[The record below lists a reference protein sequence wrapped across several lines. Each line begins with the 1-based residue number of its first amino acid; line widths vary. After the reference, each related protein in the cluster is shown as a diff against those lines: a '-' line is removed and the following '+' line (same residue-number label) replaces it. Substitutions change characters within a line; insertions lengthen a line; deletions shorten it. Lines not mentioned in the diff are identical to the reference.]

1 VFYNIC
7 FTSEGEVVSEFTKF
21 LLNDD
26 QIPSTWVNVLPLL
39 KEPLDPPLDPQT
51 RKPIGPEALQAIFPM
66 SLIEQE
72 FSPKPCIDIP
82 GPVMDIYRLWRPS
95 PLYRAR
101 RLEKA
106 LNTPAH
112 IYFKYEGTSPAGSH
126 KPNTAIAQAYY
137 NKEAGIRR
145 LATETGA
152 GQWGSALALA
162 CRMFGL
168 ECTVYMVKVSYEQ
181 KPYRR
186 MVMNT
191 WGATVFASPSA
202 ETNSGR
208 AVLAAHP
215 DSPGSLGIAISEAV
229 EDAATHSDTNYSLG
243 SVLNHVMLHQT
254 VIGQEAR
261 EQMKLAGEEPDV
273 VIGCFG
279 GGSNFGG
286 LALPYVPDVLKGNGP
301 RLMAVEPAACPSLTR
316 GRYAYDYGDTA
327 KLTPLLK
334 MFTLGHDFVP
344 PGIHAG
350 GLRYHG
356 ASPLLSNLV
365 RHGYIEARAYTQ
377 KPVFEAAVEF
387 ARVEGIL
394 PAPESAHAIRAA
406 FDEAIAA
413 REAGRPRTVLFCL
426 SGHGHFDLASYD
438 AYLSGKLQDYEH
450 PGADIA
456 EAMEALP
463 K

>member
-1 VFYNIC
+1 
-7 FTSEGEVVSEFTKF
+7 VSEFTKF
-21 LLNDD
+21 LLTDD
-26 QIPSTWVNVLPLL
+26 KIPSSWVNVLPLL

-72 FSPKPCIDIP
+72 FSPQAMIDIP
-82 GPVMDIYRLWRPS
+82 GPVLDIYRLWRPT
-95 PLYRAR
+95 PLYRAH

-112 IYFKYEGTSPAGSH
+112 IYYKYEGTSPAGSH
-126 KPNTAIAQAYY
+126 KPNTAVAQAYY
-137 NKEAGIRR
+137 NKQAGIKR
-145 LATETGA
+145 LSTETGA
-152 GQWGSALALA
+152 GQWGSALSLS

-168 ECTVYMVKVSYEQ
+168 ECTIYMVKVSYQQ

-186 MVMNT
+186 MIMNT
-191 WGATVFASPSA
+191 WGATVFASPSC
-202 ETNSGR
+202 ETNAGR

-229 EDAATHSDTNYSLG
+229 EDAATHPDTNYALG

-279 GGSNFGG
+279 GGSNFAG
-286 LALPYVPDVLKGNGP
+286 LALPYVPDVLNGSGV
-301 RLMAVEPAACPSLTR
+301 RLMAVEPAACPSLTK

-334 MFTLGHDFVP
+334 MYTLGHDFVP

-365 RHGYIEARAYTQ
+365 RNGYIEARAYTQ
-377 KPVFEAAVEF
+377 RPVFEAAVEF

-394 PAPESAHAIRAA
+394 PAPESAHAICGV

-413 REAGRPRTVLFCL
+413 REAGRPRTILFCL

-456 EAMEALP
+456 EAMETLP

>member
-1 VFYNIC
+1 M
-7 FTSEGEVVSEFTKF
+7 SEFTKF

>member
-7 FTSEGEVVSEFTKF
+7 FTCEGEVVSEFTKF

-39 KEPLDPPLDPQT
+39 PEPLDPPLDPQT
-51 RKPIGPEALQAIFPM
+51 RKPIGPEALQAIFPI

-101 RLEKA
+101 RLEKV

-112 IYFKYEGTSPAGSH
+112 IYYKYEGTSPAGSH

-168 ECTVYMVKVSYEQ
+168 ECTVYMVKVSYQQ

-191 WGATVFASPSA
+191 WGATVFASPST

-261 EQMKLAGEEPDV
+261 AQMELAGEEPDV

-286 LALPYVPDVLKGNGP
+286 LALPYVPDVLKGSGV

-316 GRYAYDYGDTA
+316 GKYAYDFGDTA

-365 RHGYIEARAYTQ
+365 RNGYIEARAYTQ
-377 KPVFEAAVEF
+377 TPVFEAAVEF

-413 REAGRPRTVLFCL
+413 REAGRPRTILFCL

-456 EAMEALP
+456 VAMEGLP
-463 K
+463 E